1 MTAKKSKD
9 QPREGIRFSDMPL
22 ENSPVEEE
30 VKKAKKSI
38 SYSQLVPLPGDAP
51 SVVEQPPPPEAKS
64 PAEPQPSEPL
74 LQEAEAPETPPGE
87 VRLTELWEAAERDK
101 PDEPTPPEP
110 VEVVAEEPP
119 LPAEEESRVLYDK
132 IYDGTSTIYRAAAEG
147 DRLVIAPAQSLAEL
161 LADSITRP
169 EEEKAEEATPRPSL
183 YRDLMV
189 TPGPS
194 LDWVAHAIKVAALA
208 SKLGVGLG
216 CSKDELINLAL
227 AGLLHDVG
235 MMTVDPSI
243 LDNPGRLS
251 SGQRSTVQKHPER
264 GAELLAET
272 GAEFEWL
279 RTVALQEHERFRGQG
294 YPNQV
299 SGKDIDEYAQVI
311 GLIDTYVA
319 MTQPRPWRPP
329 ITPHEAAKEIVYICK
344 DEFDPRFIKLFLQ
357 KVTIF
362 PLNSLVKLNN
372 QTIGR
377 VLAIHE
383 DSPLRPTIEILSTPH
398 EGLLAESKAFDLR
411 NHPLLYII
419 GPVTD
424 KELGKHLK

>member
-208 SKLGVGLG
+208 SKLGVGL
-216 CSKDELINLAL
+216 
-227 AGLLHDVG
+227 
-235 MMTVDPSI
+235 
-243 LDNPGRLS
+243 
-251 SGQRSTVQKHPER
+251 
-264 GAELLAET
+264 
-272 GAEFEWL
+272 
-279 RTVALQEHERFRGQG
+279 
-294 YPNQV
+294 
-299 SGKDIDEYAQVI
+299 
-311 GLIDTYVA
+311 
-319 MTQPRPWRPP
+319 
-329 ITPHEAAKEIVYICK
+329 
-344 DEFDPRFIKLFLQ
+344 
-357 KVTIF
+357 
-362 PLNSLVKLNN
+362 
-372 QTIGR
+372 
-377 VLAIHE
+377 
-383 DSPLRPTIEILSTPH
+383 
-398 EGLLAESKAFDLR
+398 
-411 NHPLLYII
+411 
-419 GPVTD
+419 
-424 KELGKHLK
+424 

>member
-9 QPREGIRFSDMPL
+9 QPREGIRFSDIPR
-22 ENSPVEEE
+22 ENSPEEEEEE
-30 VKKAKKSI
+30 VVRAKESI
-38 SYSQLVPLPGDAP
+38 SYSQLLPLPGDAP
-51 SVVEQPPPPEAKS
+51 AVEEAPPEAK
-64 PAEPQPSEPL
+64 PPPEV
-74 LQEAEAPETPPGE
+74 AEAPETPPGE
-87 VRLTELWEAAERDK
+87 IRLTELWEEAKWEK
-101 PDEPTPPEP
+101 PYEPTPPGP

-119 LPAEEESRVLYDK
+119 LPVEEEPRVLYDK

-147 DRLVIAPAQSLAEL
+147 DRLVIAPAQPLAEL

-169 EEEKAEEATPRPSL
+169 EEEIAEEATPRPSL
-183 YRDLMV
+183 YRDVMV
-189 TPGPS
+189 APSPS

-251 SGQRSTVQKHPER
+251 SGQRSAVQKHPER
-264 GAELLAET
+264 GAELLAEA

-279 RTVALQEHERFRGQG
+279 RIVALQEHERFRGQG

-329 ITPHEAAKEIVYICK
+329 ITPHEAAKEIVYIRK
-344 DEFDPRFIKLFLQ
+344 DEFDSRFIKLFLQ

-377 VLAIHE
+377 VLATHE
-383 DSPLRPTIEILSTPH
+383 DLPLRPTIEILSTPH
-398 EGLLAESKAFDLR
+398 EGLLTESKALDLR

-419 GPVTD
+419 APGTD
-424 KELGKHLK
+424 KELRQTP

>member
-1 MTAKKSKD
+1 MTAKKSKG
-9 QPREGIRFSDMPL
+9 QPREGIRFSDIPL
-22 ENSPVEEE
+22 ENSPGEEEEE
-30 VKKAKKSI
+30 VKRAKESI
-38 SYSQLVPLPGDAP
+38 SYSQLLPLPGDAP
-51 SVVEQPPPPEAKS
+51 AVEEAPPEAK
-64 PAEPQPSEPL
+64 PPPEVT
-74 LQEAEAPETPPGE
+74 EAPEAPPGE
-87 VRLTELWEAAERDK
+87 VRLTELWEEAEWEK

-119 LPAEEESRVLYDK
+119 LPAEEEPGVLYDK

-169 EEEKAEEATPRPSL
+169 EEEIAEEVPPRPSL
-183 YRDLMV
+183 YRNLMV
-189 TPGPS
+189 IPSPS

-208 SKLGVGLG
+208 SKFGVGLG
-216 CSKDELINLAL
+216 YSKDELINLAL
-227 AGLLHDVG
+227 AGLLHNVG

-251 SGQRSTVQKHPER
+251 SGQRSAVQKHPER
-264 GAELLAET
+264 GAELLAEA

-279 RTVALQEHERFRGQG
+279 RIVALQEHERFQGQG
-294 YPNQV
+294 YPHQV

-329 ITPHEAAKEIVYICK
+329 IAPHEAAKEIVYIRK

-362 PLNSLVKLNN
+362 PLDSLVKLNN

-377 VLAIHE
+377 VLATHE
-383 DSPLRPTIEILSTPH
+383 DSPLRPAIEILSTPH
-398 EGLLAESKAFDLR
+398 EGFLTESKALNLR
-411 NHPLLYII
+411 NHALLYII

-424 KELGKHLK
+424 KELGKRLK

>member
-9 QPREGIRFSDMPL
+9 QPREGIRFSDIPL
-22 ENSPVEEE
+22 ESSPGEEEEEEE
-30 VKKAKKSI
+30 VVRAKESI
-38 SYSQLVPLPGDAP
+38 SYSQLLPLPGDAP
-51 SVVEQPPPPEAKS
+51 AVEEAPPEAK
-64 PAEPQPSEPL
+64 PPPEV
-74 LQEAEAPETPPGE
+74 AEAPETLPGE
-87 VRLTELWEAAERDK
+87 VRLAELWEEAEWEK
-101 PDEPTPPEP
+101 PYEPTPPGP

-119 LPAEEESRVLYDK
+119 LPAEEEPRVLYDK
-132 IYDGTSTIYRAAAEG
+132 IYDGTSTISLAAAEG

-169 EEEKAEEATPRPSL
+169 EEEIAEEATPRPSL
-183 YRDLMV
+183 YRDVMV
-189 TPGPS
+189 THGPS

-251 SGQRSTVQKHPER
+251 SGQRSAVQKHPER
-264 GAELLAET
+264 GAELIAEA

-279 RTVALQEHERFRGQG
+279 RIVALQEHERFRGQG

-299 SGKDIDEYAQVI
+299 SGKDIDEYSQVI
-311 GLIDTYVA
+311 GLIDTYVD
-319 MTQPRPWRPP
+319 MTQPRPCRPP
-329 ITPHEAAKEIVYICK
+329 ITTHEAAKEIVYICK
-344 DEFDPRFIKLFLQ
+344 DEFDSRFIKLFLQ

-377 VLAIHE
+377 VVAINE
-383 DSPLRPTIEILSTPH
+383 DLPLRPIIEILSTPH
-398 EGLLAESKAFDLR
+398 EGLLTESKALDLR

-419 GPVTD
+419 APGTD
-424 KELGKHLK
+424 KELRQTP